1 MTIRG
6 RSLGEA
12 SRIFVDHINS
22 VLHKTLT
29 QTPLSVE
36 IAGSIANI
44 RFRRGTHPATAQI
57 RTRYGIVDLYIG
69 QLCDTILGEQND
81 HVLRTVSYRYAL
93 VFDGRSEPL
102 MRWEYVRTASA
113 DDRYCRHHLQGSIEL
128 DVIDSDGRTASLQDW
143 HLPTGSVSIE
153 EVLRFCIVDLGV
165 RPLDE
170 DWHDILRDSHAR
182 FSTQLAHFDE
192 R

>member
-44 RFRRGTHPATAQI
+44 RFRRGIHPATAQI

-113 DDRYCRHHLQGSIEL
+113 DDRYCRHHL
-128 DVIDSDGRTASLQDW
+128 
-143 HLPTGSVSIE
+143 
-153 EVLRFCIVDLGV
+153 
-165 RPLDE
+165 
-170 DWHDILRDSHAR
+170 
-182 FSTQLAHFDE
+182 
-192 R
+192 